1 MTNGC
6 VLAVDLGGTRL
17 RAGIVD
23 SCGTVL
29 DRRVRPTPRSARC
42 PDAVTDVTSTL
53 LRRHRDDTARAV
65 IGVPGRLDYA
75 TGELEYAPNL
85 PAGWARWISEHR
97 LSEALGIEVSLANDT
112 DMAAVGETWFGAGR
126 GRTDVVYLTVST
138 GIGAGVVLGRRLVH
152 GRRSIAEVGHTVIE
166 RGAAVAGRP
175 STLEELGSG
184 TALGRLATAEG
195 LEASGPEI
203 VALARAGND
212 SANSVWTSLVEAVAV
227 GAANLAH
234 LFAPEVIVI
243 GGGVGLTGKLLTDPV
258 KAWVL
263 EHGPVGL
270 PHPIDVVT
278 AALGD
283 DAGLAG
289 AAGWG
294 EAFGRRDW
302 ARRVP
307 AAPQEAR
314 VVV

>member
-23 SCGTVL
+23 SSGTVL
-29 DRRVRPTPRSARC
+29 DRRVQPTPRFAKH
-42 PDAVTDVTSTL
+42 PDAVAEVTSTL
-53 LRRHRDDTARAV
+53 LRRHRDHTARAV
-65 IGVPGRLDYA
+65 IGVPGRVDYA
-75 TGELEYAPNL
+75 TGQLEYAPNL
-85 PAGWARWISEHR
+85 PPGWPRWISEHR
-97 LSEALGIEVSLANDT
+97 LSEALGMEVSLANDT

-126 GRTDVVYLTVST
+126 GRNDVVYLTVST
-138 GIGAGVVLGRRLVH
+138 GIGAGVVLGRRLIH
-152 GRRSIAEVGHTVIE
+152 GRRSIAEVGHSVIE
-166 RGAAVAGRP
+166 LGAALAGLP
-175 STLEELGSG
+175 ATLEELGSG

-195 LEASGPEI
+195 LEASGPQI

-212 SANSVWTSLVEAVAV
+212 SASSVWTSLVGAVAV

-234 LFAPEVIVI
+234 LFTPEMIVI
-243 GGGVGLTGKLLTDPV
+243 GGGVGLAGKLLTDPV
-258 KAWVL
+258 KAWVF
-263 EHGPVGL
+263 EHGPMGL
-270 PHPIDVVT
+270 PDPIDVAV

-289 AAGWG
+289 AAGWA
-294 EAFGRRDW
+294 EAFGRRHS

-314 VVV
+314 VVL